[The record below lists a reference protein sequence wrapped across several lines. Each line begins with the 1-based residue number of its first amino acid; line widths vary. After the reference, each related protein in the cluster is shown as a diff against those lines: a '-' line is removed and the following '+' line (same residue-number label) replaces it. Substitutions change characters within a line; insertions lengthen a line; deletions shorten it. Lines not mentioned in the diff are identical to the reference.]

1 MRHGK
6 FLPRYPNYT
15 YDKITGNLTTIQYIS
30 VNYVMFGIYQMSQ
43 VELISQ
49 AGFCCETAQ
58 VGFQIQD
65 LWLAQRSVDLI
76 GWKKQYENP
85 SKSSLCTEM
94 NNDCMSKNISGS
106 GFFLQQ
112 FQELS
117 LVDENVPDSAED
129 TLIKSFGILF
139 STYIFHFIILI
150 TFLLVKNKW
159 K

>member
-49 AGFCCETAQ
+49 VGLCCETAQ
-58 VGFQIQD
+58 VGFQ
-65 LWLAQRSVDLI
+65 RSLI
-76 GWKKQYENP
+76 GSEERWSDWSGGATWKP
-85 SKSSLCTEM
+85 FKSSLCTEM

-106 GFFLQQ
+106 DFFLQQ

-117 LVDENVPDSAED
+117 LVDQNVPDSAED
-129 TLIKSFGILF
+129 TLVKSFGILF
-139 STYIFHFIILI
+139 STYISHFIILI
-150 TFLLVKNKW
+150 TFLLMKNKW